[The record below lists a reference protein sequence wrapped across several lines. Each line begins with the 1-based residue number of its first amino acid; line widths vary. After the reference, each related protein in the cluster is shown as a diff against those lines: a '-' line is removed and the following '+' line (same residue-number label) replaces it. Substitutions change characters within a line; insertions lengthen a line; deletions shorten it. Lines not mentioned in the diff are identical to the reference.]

1 MSSPARNELKPDMS
15 HYHST
20 GFCFILIGVLNMG
33 VALYALF
40 QGADNSF
47 INYDSMLLFSLS
59 FLALG
64 GWMRSQ

>member
-1 MSSPARNELKPDMS
+1 MSSPARQELESDMA
-15 HYHST
+15 HYHTAGS
-20 GFCFILIGVLNMG
+20 GFILIGALNMA
-33 VALYALF
+33 VALYALV

>member
-1 MSSPARNELKPDMS
+1 MSSPARQELEPDME
-15 HYHST
+15 HYHT
-20 GFCFILIGVLNMG
+20 AGICFILIGLLNMA
-33 VALYALF
+33 VAVYALVK
-40 QGADNSF
+40 GADNSF